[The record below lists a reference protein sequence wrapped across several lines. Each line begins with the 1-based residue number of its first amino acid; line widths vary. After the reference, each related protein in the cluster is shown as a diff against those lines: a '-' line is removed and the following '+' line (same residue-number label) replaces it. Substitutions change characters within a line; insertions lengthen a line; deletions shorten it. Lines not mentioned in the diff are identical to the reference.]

1 MINTN
6 PVVGPVELTMG
17 LAQRVLPVRGRAFS
31 ENTPVTDDA
40 DLDSM
45 PREVWNEEMLHRK
58 GILPMLRT

>member
-6 PVVGPVELTMG
+6 PVVGPVELTILTMG

-31 ENTPVTDDA
+31 ENTPVTNDA

-45 PREVWNEEMLHRK
+45 PREV
-58 GILPMLRT
+58 